1 MLRSWFIGRRSGGG
15 DGGQTQRRSGTP
27 GSNSSGGE
35 DGTEARGK
43 HPMNLAELRALRAKA
58 AESRVHQDAS
68 VSSSN
73 PASGAAP
80 TPLGSILML
89 ARKVGACTV
98 P

>member
-27 GSNSSGGE
+27 RSNSSGGE
-35 DGTEARGK
+35 DSTEARGN

-68 VSSSN
+68 TSSSN

-89 ARKVGACTV
+89 ARKVGACTI

>member
-27 GSNSSGGE
+27 RSNSSGGE

-58 AESRVHQDAS
+58 AESRVQAS